1 MQSSKNILNAPTV
14 VSDVIALGLTPVDSG
29 QTIFFYNV
37 LPYPDTI
44 FSNISYDQI
53 RMDGFRFEKIINRQI
68 EKQKFDLVITVK
80 DKSSFFDY
88 DLVEKYYRQ
97 VSEITVI
104 MPTVGEEWTMLVWKP
119 RSH

>member
-1 MQSSKNILNAPTV
+1 
-14 VSDVIALGLTPVDSG
+14 
-29 QTIFFYNV
+29 
-37 LPYPDTI
+37 
-44 FSNISYDQI
+44 
-53 RMDGFRFEKIINRQI
+53 MDGFRFEKIINRQI